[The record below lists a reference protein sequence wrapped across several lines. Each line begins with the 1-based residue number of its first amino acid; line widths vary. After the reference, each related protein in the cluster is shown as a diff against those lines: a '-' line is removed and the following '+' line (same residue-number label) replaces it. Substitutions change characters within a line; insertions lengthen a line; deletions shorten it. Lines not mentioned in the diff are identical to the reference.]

1 MNRFLSP
8 AVTLVLILILA
19 GCGAGT
25 ASPTQPETTPAPSAE
40 LTEEPLESTASAVTS
55 EPVQTGLFA
64 EQIFSGAD
72 GDIHYSY
79 YLPDSY
85 DGSRKFP
92 MMVVMPGYNMMWFGE
107 DSSGSNLNWSGFTAW
122 TRLDTE
128 MVVVSA
134 QLTDWGEKSA
144 RQAIELTEY
153 FINSFAVD
161 TSRVYAAGY
170 SAGGETMSRA
180 VAMRPDLY
188 AAYLHGASQWDGS
201 YAPIAENVQEKYGF
215 KVHTAYI
222 AEVKRMV
229 GLDIM
234 ASNYKFSKEEM
245 AAIKAARRE
254 TKDKRADARLKALEL
269 RAEGMELSE
278 VSQATG
284 FHAAYVSQLVAKYR
298 DHGLEAISGNH
309 YGGNHRNMSFEEEAA
324 ILAPFKARAEKGE
337 LVEISEI
344 ETAYQQAVG
353 HSIGTSQI
361 YYVLHRHGWRK
372 VMPRSRHPK
381 KASEEVI
388 ETSKKLKPP
397 SVN

>member
-1 MNRFLSP
+1 
-8 AVTLVLILILA
+8 
-19 GCGAGT
+19 
-25 ASPTQPETTPAPSAE
+25 
-40 LTEEPLESTASAVTS
+40 
-55 EPVQTGLFA
+55 
-64 EQIFSGAD
+64 
-72 GDIHYSY
+72 
-79 YLPDSY
+79 
-85 DGSRKFP
+85 
-92 MMVVMPGYNMMWFGE
+92 
-107 DSSGSNLNWSGFTAW
+107 
-122 TRLDTE
+122 
-128 MVVVSA
+128 
-134 QLTDWGEKSA
+134 
-144 RQAIELTEY
+144 
-153 FINSFAVD
+153 
-161 TSRVYAAGY
+161 
-170 SAGGETMSRA
+170 
-180 VAMRPDLY
+180 
-188 AAYLHGASQWDGS
+188 
-201 YAPIAENVQEKYGF
+201 
-215 KVHTAYI
+215 
-222 AEVKRMV
+222 
-229 GLDIM
+229 M
-234 ASNYKFSKEEM
+234 ASNYKFSNEEM

-397 SVN
+397 SVNRKISTGAVEKCALCSRMRQASAASTIPSTAGAKKASDPAFHVTIFGNTGMPMVRSSR